1 MLQRC
6 CCVQLMQVQKTT
18 AARQLFS
25 HFHFISSP
33 LQTSLFSAQDV
44 QIRFTSYAGEG
55 SVVYRAV
62 KSGFERGYSL
72 P

>member
-44 QIRFTSYAGEG
+44 QISYAGEG

-62 KSGFERGYSL
+62 KSSFERGYSL